1 MFNDLMENS
10 EIPIAAVG
18 LFRKDFERKDSVK
31 Q

>member
-1 MFNDLMENS
+1 MGNS

-18 LFRKDFERKDSVK
+18 LFRKDFERKDNFK